1 MNVAATGSSDYAA
14 LAHRAERSRLAEL
27 AGVDGVRTRTGDG
40 WLAIRTG
47 LDSND
52 LNGTLS
58 EPGHRPDAE
67 LLAELGAWFGTA
79 PASWYLAAPDPGFAV
94 AAAEAGWQPETSA
107 RCAGR
112 RLPFSA
118 AVPPGVLVRQVADAT
133 DAAGWLDVAE
143 ACEWFDADERQHR
156 EPVLRAL
163 ARPRWIACRDG
174 LPVGMASGWRD
185 RELAEVVDVAV
196 LPAARRAGVGTALL
210 AAVAG
215 WAASADQ
222 LVAAPSPDGWALMRT
237 LGFANLPALS
247 EVVAYWH

>member
-1 MNVAATGSSDYAA
+1 MNRAATGFSDYAV

-27 AGVDGVRTRTGDG
+27 AGVDGVRTRAGDG

-52 LNGTLS
+52 LNGALS
-58 EPGHRPDAE
+58 EPGHRPDAA
-67 LLAELGAWFGTA
+67 LLAELGVWFGTV
-79 PASWYLAAPDPGFAV
+79 PASWQLAAPDPGFAV
-94 AAAEAGWQPETSA
+94 AAADAGWQPETSA
-107 RCAGR
+107 RCSGR

-118 AVPPGVLVRQVADAT
+118 AVPPGVVVRQVAGPADAT
-133 DAAGWLDVAE
+133 AWLDVAE
-143 ACEWFDADERQHR
+143 ACEWFDADERQRR

-163 ARPRWIACRDG
+163 VRPRWIACRDG

-185 RELAEVVDVAV
+185 REVAEVVDVAV

-215 WAASADQ
+215 WADSADH
-222 LVAAPSPDGWALMRT
+222 LVAAPSPDGWAMMRT
-237 LGFANLPALS
+237 LGFENRPALS
-247 EVVAYWH
+247 EVIAYWN